1 MSVEATLS
9 KPDVSGEMW
18 RITAIAPEPLVRR
31 PDDWFL
37 PDDYVACRIWEI
49 WTAAR
54 IIELG
59 GGSPRT
65 LMLCVNPGRHICRPC
80 DGCMPECG
88 DRFWGNVSQGD
99 ILGER
104 DLLQIVFGEN
114 GIRHPE
120 IYSNNALDLLRIIW
134 RLEERQGG

>member
-1 MSVEATLS
+1 MSVEAALG
-9 KPDVSGEMW
+9 KPDMSGEMW
-18 RITAIAPEPLVRR
+18 RITAIAPEPLVCR
-31 PDDWFL
+31 PDDWFS
-37 PDDYVACRIWEI
+37 PDDYVVCRIRKI

-65 LMLCVNPGRHICRPC
+65 FMLCVNPGRHVCRPR

-104 DLLQIVFGEN
+104 DLLQILYEGN
-114 GIRHPE
+114 LR
-120 IYSNNALDLLRIIW
+120 YSRDITYQNAIELFDMIW
-134 RLEERQGG
+134 KIKERQRG